1 MTLKRIRYCPD
12 NFHFKFQEAI
22 KEIFL
27 LKLAS
32 YLGTGPQLEKDVYFD
47 LLIYNREI
55 VWPMEM
61 CDTESMIFKHYDDEY
76 QIERV
81 SQKISAEL
89 WEALRINHMFN
100 IMHLDI
106 KNDNIAFSPKLNK
119 WIFLDYGMS

>member
-1 MTLKRIRYCPD
+1 
-12 NFHFKFQEAI
+12 
-22 KEIFL
+22 
-27 LKLAS
+27 
-32 YLGTGPQLEKDVYFD
+32 
-47 LLIYNREI
+47 
-55 VWPMEM
+55 MEM
-61 CDTESMIFKHYDDEY
+61 CDTESMIFKQYDDEY

>member
-61 CDTESMIFKHYDDEY
+61 CDTESMIFKQYDDEY